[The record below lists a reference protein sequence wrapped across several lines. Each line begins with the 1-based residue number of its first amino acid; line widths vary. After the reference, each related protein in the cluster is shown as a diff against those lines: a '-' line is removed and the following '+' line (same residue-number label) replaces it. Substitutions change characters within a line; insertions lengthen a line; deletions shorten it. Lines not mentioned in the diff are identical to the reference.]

1 MKAEVRQILGKA
13 AYEGTLQYI
22 GEPARHWDILGEQVQ
37 EAYCIEAEFVVKK
50 LAEML
55 VPIVQL
61 LITEEDV
68 KSLLEQLPHE

>member
-22 GEPARHWDILGEQVQ
+22 GEPGRHWDILGQEVQ
-37 EAYCIEAEFVVKK
+37 EAYCSEAEEVVRH
-50 LAEML
+50 LVAMIG

-61 LITEEDV
+61 LLSEDDV
-68 KSLLEQLPHE
+68 KSILEQCQ